1 MGLFIFFLVMVI
13 VLALAFTGIVALWV
27 YKDAK
32 ARGERG
38 WLWVCI
44 VLLSSPLLG
53 GLLYLLARRDDRR
66 PCRFCGW
73 MVDKDARFCSRCGKE
88 YPVCDPGS
96 GYQED
101 LPAIDQ
107 PARRRNRRFLAAV
120 LVSAALM
127 IVSLVGMI
135 VSAVMGTDL
144 DTGIE
149 WNTGWV
155 MMNVENTWDNVWTFR
170 YNVASEDYHTSS
182 RLEVEDPQTQQLR
195 VDLQFEQGESM
206 RMTITQE
213 REDGQEI
220 EQEYFVESDSAPQYF
235 PLDDFEAGKIRV
247 RFYNNGV
254 SDVEAAAIGD
264 GAVPGSGLVIAGGAR
279 VPFVANFPGGS
290 ALWDIFST
298 SPDEAAA
305 KLAAMREG

>member
-120 LVSAALM
+120 LVSVVLM

-135 VSAVMGTDL
+135 VSAVVGTDL

-155 MMNVENTWDNVWTFR
+155 MMNVENTWDNVWT
-170 YNVASEDYHTSS
+170 
-182 RLEVEDPQTQQLR
+182 
-195 VDLQFEQGESM
+195 
-206 RMTITQE
+206 
-213 REDGQEI
+213 
-220 EQEYFVESDSAPQYF
+220 
-235 PLDDFEAGKIRV
+235 V
-247 RFYNNGV
+247 R
-254 SDVEAAAIGD
+254 
-264 GAVPGSGLVIAGGAR
+264 
-279 VPFVANFPGGS
+279 
-290 ALWDIFST
+290 
-298 SPDEAAA
+298 
-305 KLAAMREG
+305 

>member
-13 VLALAFTGIVALWV
+13 VLALAFTSIVALWV

-73 MVDKDARFCSRCGKE
+73 MVDKDAHFCSHCGKE

-120 LVSAALM
+120 LVSVVLM
-127 IVSLVGMI
+127 IVSLVEMI

-149 WNTGWV
+149 WNTG
-155 MMNVENTWDNVWTFR
+155 
-170 YNVASEDYHTSS
+170 
-182 RLEVEDPQTQQLR
+182 
-195 VDLQFEQGESM
+195 
-206 RMTITQE
+206 
-213 REDGQEI
+213 
-220 EQEYFVESDSAPQYF
+220 
-235 PLDDFEAGKIRV
+235 
-247 RFYNNGV
+247 
-254 SDVEAAAIGD
+254 
-264 GAVPGSGLVIAGGAR
+264 
-279 VPFVANFPGGS
+279 
-290 ALWDIFST
+290 
-298 SPDEAAA
+298 
-305 KLAAMREG
+305 

>member
-66 PCRFCGW
+66 PCRFW
-73 MVDKDARFCSRCGKE
+73 MVDKDARFCSHCGKE

-101 LPAIDQ
+101 LPAVDQ
-107 PARRRNRRFLAAV
+107 PASRRNRRFLAAV
-120 LVSAALM
+120 LVSVVLM

-254 SDVEAAAIGD
+254 SDVD
-264 GAVPGSGLVIAGGAR
+264 AR
-279 VPFVANFPGGS
+279 VTV
-290 ALWDIFST
+290 
-298 SPDEAAA
+298 E
-305 KLAAMREG
+305 

>member
-44 VLLSSPLLG
+44 VLFSSPLLG

-73 MVDKDARFCSRCGKE
+73 MVE

-170 YNVASEDYHTSS
+170 YNVASEDYHTSP

-254 SDVEAAAIGD
+254 SDVD
-264 GAVPGSGLVIAGGAR
+264 AR
-279 VPFVANFPGGS
+279 VTV
-290 ALWDIFST
+290 
-298 SPDEAAA
+298 E
-305 KLAAMREG
+305 

>member
-1 MGLFIFFLVMVI
+1 M
-13 VLALAFTGIVALWV
+13 
-27 YKDAK
+27 
-32 ARGERG
+32 
-38 WLWVCI
+38 
-44 VLLSSPLLG
+44 
-53 GLLYLLARRDDRR
+53 
-66 PCRFCGW
+66 
-73 MVDKDARFCSRCGKE
+73 
-88 YPVCDPGS
+88 
-96 GYQED
+96 
-101 LPAIDQ
+101 
-107 PARRRNRRFLAAV
+107 AAV

-135 VSAVMGTDL
+135 VSAVVGTDL

-254 SDVEAAAIGD
+254 SDVD
-264 GAVPGSGLVIAGGAR
+264 AR
-279 VPFVANFPGGS
+279 VTV
-290 ALWDIFST
+290 
-298 SPDEAAA
+298 E
-305 KLAAMREG
+305 

>member
-101 LPAIDQ
+101 LPAVDQ
-107 PARRRNRRFLAAV
+107 PASRRNRRFLAAV
-120 LVSAALM
+120 IVSVVLM

-254 SDVEAAAIGD
+254 SDVD
-264 GAVPGSGLVIAGGAR
+264 AR
-279 VPFVANFPGGS
+279 VTV
-290 ALWDIFST
+290 
-298 SPDEAAA
+298 E
-305 KLAAMREG
+305 

>member
-1 MGLFIFFLVMVI
+1 M
-13 VLALAFTGIVALWV
+13 
-27 YKDAK
+27 
-32 ARGERG
+32 
-38 WLWVCI
+38 CI
-44 VLLSSPLLG
+44 VLFSSPLLG

-107 PARRRNRRFLAAV
+107 PASRRNRRFLAAV
-120 LVSAALM
+120 LVSVVLM

-195 VDLQFEQGESM
+195 VDLQFAEGESM

-254 SDVEAAAIGD
+254 SDVD
-264 GAVPGSGLVIAGGAR
+264 AR
-279 VPFVANFPGGS
+279 VTV
-290 ALWDIFST
+290 
-298 SPDEAAA
+298 E
-305 KLAAMREG
+305 